1 MERQR
6 LAFREFG
13 IPARIAT
20 FDSKDSGDELIE
32 EWMGRKNCYVSVLS
46 LIHI

>member
-20 FDSKDSGDELIE
+20 FNSKESGNDALIE
-32 EWMGRKNCYVSVLS
+32 GMDWA
-46 LIHI
+46 